1 MPDKKPPV
9 EISGAMSTKGADR
22 VGLLRAIGWM
32 LDKLLWRII
41 LIIAVVIMMNV
52 EAADAAM
59 IPLEIVDPVFS
70 VARLYTK
77 DAISLNMH
85 PR

>member
-1 MPDKKPPV
+1 MIKMPDKKPPV

-22 VGLLRAIGWM
+22 VGLLMAIGWM

-59 IPLEIVDPVFS
+59 IALEIVDPVALH
-70 VARLYTK
+70 VCILK
-77 DAISLNMH
+77 MQLV
-85 PR
+85 